1 MHQVITAL
9 RDGHDIKFTSGNGK
23 DSILRG
29 VITPKEPVLIE
40 PSWKKASRT
49 LREILGKTKR

>member
-9 RDGHDIKFTSGNGK
+9 RGGCDIKFTRGNGK
-23 DSILRG
+23 DTVLRG

-40 PSWKKASRT
+40 PSWKKTSRV